1 MLPRPPRVRT
11 TPACTPVDLARPARR
26 PLSVTNTDEK
36 AAKATMS
43 PQTCKAHIMAANDG
57 PPGAVDPTAW
67 GCRAPDSLYGL
78 ERPFM
83 KRSLVEPDR
92 ELMGRGP

>member
-1 MLPRPPRVRT
+1 MH
-11 TPACTPVDLARPARR
+11 ARR
-26 PLSVTNTDEK
+26 SRET
-36 AAKATMS
+36 
-43 PQTCKAHIMAANDG
+43 
-57 PPGAVDPTAW
+57 GAVDPTAW